1 MEHSA
6 NIEMMKMNH
15 ETLLILES
23 FAGSCGAFIVAA
35 VEVIID
41 MVMYHWGHGVC
52 NIKQ

>member
-1 MEHSA
+1 MKHSA

-35 VEVIID
+35 VEVVID
-41 MVMYHWGHGVC
+41 MIIYHWGHGVC
-52 NIKQ
+52 KQ